1 MPSWH
6 PRRMQ
11 WELEGEEFRGSSI
24 AQLKRN
30 LRLSYAEMASLVGC
44 SSGTIT
50 RWCNTRERNQNNSYM
65 RAQWSNSLAYLY
77 MINRV
82 GINNRHR
89 ISAAFYQC
97 RQLDLDDRGRVIPD
111 VLRIGALH
119 TNQSWA
125 DISARDNLQN
135 FEHVVTNSAPVTE
148 EEEDDIDEEEDDYD
162 DNLPI
167 EEFDTELDFSIT
179 EHDEDND
186 ETPALLINL
195 RSKRLDPSNAE
206 QLEEMSAFVAKTLQR
221 SLHGKLYVPQKRVM
235 LLRVQLETYDS
246 LIRILSEER
255 KKLKDKLSKL
265 GDDYYE

>member
-6 PRRMQ
+6 LRRNQ
-11 WELEGEEFRGSSI
+11 WQLEGEEFRGASI

-30 LRLSYAEMASLVGC
+30 LRISYAEMATLVGC

-50 RWCNTRERNQNNSYM
+50 RWCNTREGDSYNSYM

-77 MINRV
+77 MINRA
-82 GINNRHR
+82 GIHNRHR

-97 RQLDLDDRGRVIPD
+97 RQLALDDRGRVIPT
-111 VLRIGALH
+111 VLRIGAL
-119 TNQSWA
+119 QSHRTWA
-125 DISARDNLQN
+125 EISARDDLQSLDN
-135 FEHVVTNSAPVTE
+135 VVTNSAPVTGD
-148 EEEDDIDEEEDDYD
+148 DDIDEEEEEDD
-162 DNLPI
+162 LPI
-167 EEFDTELDFSIT
+167 DDEEEFDTELDFSIT
-179 EHDEDND
+179 EHDEHNN

-265 GDDYYE
+265 GDNYYE